1 MLNQNLNYGRI
12 LLLEKFDNFCSKQN
26 FPKTISIAI
35 VGGSRDDPELEII
48 NKYTNIEKITVF
60 GIDTQSDEYF
70 DLNRRNENKEYTN
83 FDFIL
88 CSQVIEHIWNMNEFY
103 LNLKSLCDIKT
114 ILHINCPKSN
124 MEHGSPDYFSSGYSV
139 KFLEKNLEEINF
151 KILESG
157 EVGSEVYYKSIHLL
171 QDWLTEEEVLNQYK
185 FKSKSLRFKLKH
197 FSKLFNIGSYLVLK
211 RNNNR
216 KTSNFMTEAFV
227 FAILES
233 SLNE

>member
-1 MLNQNLNYGRI
+1 MDNNLNYGRK

-26 FPKTISIAI
+26 FPKNFTIAI
-35 VGGSRDDPELEII
+35 VGGSREEPELEII
-48 NKYTNIEKITVF
+48 KKYTNIEKISVF
-60 GIDTQSDEYF
+60 GIDSQSDDYF
-70 DLNRRNENKEYTN
+70 DLNIKNENREYIK

-88 CSQVIEHIWNMNEFY
+88 CNQVIEHIWDINEFY
-103 LNLKSLCDIKT
+103 LNLKSLCSANT
-114 ILHINCPKSN
+114 ILYINCPKSN
-124 MEHGSPDYFSSGYSV
+124 MEHGSPEYFSSGYSV
-139 KFLEKNLEEINF
+139 KFLEKNLEKINF

-171 QDWLTEEEVLNQYK
+171 QDWLTEEEVSNRYK

-216 KTSNFMTEAFV
+216 KTSNFMTDAFV
-227 FAILES
+227 FATLI
-233 SLNE
+233 N